1 MPEAGRRT
9 LRHKLRFRR
18 GPPRS
23 TSTPSSTWAGCRWAW
38 GLSRLTTT
46 RRSTSDADQ
55 TDADKRR
62 ELTMRSA
69 RRLIE
74 GRLLLTLGR
83 AAAVSVLA
91 VVTAMTFISTA
102 DASSRKDAKDAAGTV
117 AVTDRAILMSYRHD
131 KDVVQERLVHRI
143 LTGTFAGSEVSL
155 ATYTIH
161 PDGSATISAVSSCTC
176 TVDGRTGTVTFKDRG
191 TASA

>member
-1 MPEAGRRT
+1 
-9 LRHKLRFRR
+9 
-18 GPPRS
+18 
-23 TSTPSSTWAGCRWAW
+23 
-38 GLSRLTTT
+38 
-46 RRSTSDADQ
+46 
-55 TDADKRR
+55 
-62 ELTMRSA
+62 MRSA

-143 LTGTFAGSEVSL
+143 LTGTFAGSEVSI

-191 TASA
+191 TASAAGVIDVHRTSIDATGDLAGLQAKLEITGPVTAPTQTYVGHYQFGEGND